1 MQKREAKRGEQSPRR
16 RTEADCAA
24 LVRLRFPPQHSS
36 QLLSPLFRLHFSE
49 RKSSLSVPRLP
60 FSRDCL
66 SPLPIR
72 SRNAPDNTISSHFH
86 NENEPSPVL
95 LKASCILPFSR
106 ALPSPECLSV
116 HLPRAP
122 LPLRFSSSIPLRERE
137 PHLREKG
144 PLSPL
149 LPSEEAPRK
158 DSLLPFSS

>member
-1 MQKREAKRGEQSPRR
+1 MQKREAERGEQSPRR
-16 RTEADCAA
+16 RKAEDCAGFA
-24 LVRLRFPPQHSS
+24 CPPFPPENPFP
-36 QLLSPLFRLHFSE
+36 LLSPLCRLHFSE

-60 FSRDCL
+60 SSRDCL

-72 SRNAPDNTISSHFH
+72 SRNAPDNTTSLHFH
-86 NENEPSPVL
+86 SGNAPSPVL
-95 LKASCILPFSR
+95 LKASCILSFSR

-122 LPLRFSSSIPLRERE
+122 LPLRFSSSIPLRERA

-149 LPSEEAPRK
+149 LPSEEVPRK
-158 DSLLPFSS
+158 DSLLRFSS